1 MMAEITDWVD
11 IGQAMRVR
19 TDAVIVT
26 VAEQPNGRIAIAIEP
41 RGESIVHQPDVK
53 VAGAGTF
60 LIDVDTEPRAQ
71 LVEAL

>member
-19 TDAVIVT
+19 TDAVVVT